1 MLEKPKRR
9 RTPQQKKK
17 DALTKDRHYH
27 HGLNSKQRRK
37 SMPEFNKT
45 ETRTKR
51 SAAKNRIRKQ
61 ILDDVDVVADEGVD
75 LRRSWKPNATPV
87 GVSLLR
93 KTAHKEEKRLKNLR
107 KKNVGCRARS

>member
-1 MLEKPKRR
+1 MLEKPRRR

-37 SMPEFNKT
+37 SMPDFNKT
-45 ETRTKR
+45 ETRNKR

-61 ILDDVDVVADEGVD
+61 LLDDVDVVADAGVD
-75 LRRSWKPNATPV
+75 LRRSWKPYAVPV
-87 GVSLLR
+87 GVSIER
-93 KTAHKEEKRLKNLR
+93 KALHKQEKRLKRLR
-107 KKNVGCRARS
+107 KKART